1 MVRFRVD
8 LKRELEA
15 LKQRAD
21 SVYRTGIIQGTGVR
35 IPGPRPKRPSGPLT
49 ELVPGEQCETGG
61 ERFYRVEARADTIW
75 DDARQFHR
83 EYLEALRNPFPPG
96 SEALEGLKVMQ
107 EAAPEQI
114 CYLDLETTGLSMA
127 PLFLVGLMYSSGD
140 DLVVD
145 QLFARDYTEERA
157 VLVHTAETLKG
168 FEMLVTFNGMRF
180 DIPFLE
186 ERMIYAGL
194 EFVGTPVHVDL
205 LPVARRILKKRTPNH
220 KLQTLERYLCNRK
233 RIGDVP
239 GSEIPGVYHE
249 YVRTRDAGDI
259 AGVFHH
265 NRLDLLTMLQL
276 VTVFLSRSG

>member
-8 LKRELEA
+8 LKRELET
-15 LKQRAD
+15 LKRRAD
-21 SVYRTGIIQGTGVR
+21 SVYRTGGIPGTGVR
-35 IPGPRPKRPSGPLT
+35 ALETRPKRPSGSLA
-49 ELVPGEQCETGG
+49 ELVPGEQFEAGG
-61 ERFYRVEARADTIW
+61 ERFYRARARAGTIW
-75 DDARQFHR
+75 DDAGQFHG
-83 EYLEALRNPFPPG
+83 EYLEALRSPFPPG
-96 SEALEGLKVMQ
+96 TDVLAELKVLQ
-107 EAAPEQI
+107 EAAPEDI

-127 PLFLVGLMYSSGD
+127 PLFLVGLMYSSGN

-157 VLVHTAETLKG
+157 VLVHTAETLQRFG
-168 FEMLVTFNGMRF
+168 VLVTFNGIRF
-180 DIPFLE
+180 DVPFLE
-186 ERMIYAGL
+186 ERMVYAGL
-194 EFVGTPVHVDL
+194 EFTPTPVHLDL
-205 LPVARRILKKRTPNH
+205 LPVARRVLKKRTPNH

-233 RIGDVP
+233 RVGDVP

-249 YVRTRDAGDI
+249 YVRTQDAGDI